1 LDIAYDAGVSAVAV
15 RRVLWSGRGGGVVL
29 HVMCCG
35 VVGCRGWVRHL
46 ATEYS
51 DLSKSLPISSAS
63 SVFMRVHESKMAF
76 AQMMIVAPPDTPYA
90 GGCFLF
96 DV

>member
-1 LDIAYDAGVSAVAV
+1 
-15 RRVLWSGRGGGVVL
+15 
-29 HVMCCG
+29 M
-35 VVGCRGWVRHL
+35 